1 MLIVPGLNGSGP
13 GHWQHFWQKDIPA
26 SRLVTQDSWSNPTL
40 AGWRKALEAAIEAN
54 PNSILVAHSL
64 GSILVAGL
72 AKLPIARKIGGA
84 ILVAPADI
92 STTARM
98 HRQPIDFGEM
108 PRDRLPFPALTVAS
122 YNDPYLSFPDAANLA
137 KAWGTPLV
145 DLGHAGHINIE
156 SGFGR
161 WEAGYLLPS
170 LLQSTD
176 KGHEIA
182 EAPALRAMR

>member
-13 GHWQHFWQKDIPA
+13 GHWQHFWQKDIPS
-26 SRLVTQDSWSNPTL
+26 SRLVVQENWSNPTL

-72 AKLPIARKIGGA
+72 ATHPIAKKIGGA

-98 HRQPIDFGEM
+98 HRQPIDFDEM
-108 PRDRLPFPALTVAS
+108 PTARLPFPALTVAS

-156 SGFGR
+156 SGYGR
-161 WEAGYLLPS
+161 WEAGYRLPD
-170 LLQSTD
+170 LLQD
-176 KGHEIA
+176 PAQGQEIS
-182 EAPALRAMR
+182 ERPAMRARR

>member
-26 SRLVTQDSWSNPTL
+26 SRLVPQNNWSNPTL
-40 AGWRKALEAAIEAN
+40 ADWRAALEEAIEAN

-72 AKLPIARKIGGA
+72 ARHPIAKRIGGA

-108 PRDRLPFPALTVAS
+108 PRDRLPFPAITVAS

-137 KAWGTPLV
+137 KAWGAKLL

-170 LLQSTD
+170 LLENAAQWRD
-176 KGHEIA
+176 IA
-182 EAPALRAMR
+182 ERPALRAVR